1 MKWGFFK
8 IGIKSTFCRNIWGA
22 ISYLSTTND
31 AKHRGSIVLKIAM
44 SSLKRGI
51 ETWSLK
57 VLSECYLIF
66 SVSQGTFLVNMQGKR
81 ENTQQQKP
89 KTSKNCHKK
98 KWLETADWIIIN
110 DTKILKYNCRK
121 NEAYQNNVIIVIISL
136 WFRFLCFFFLIN
148 FHFHKDYCF
157 LFNHLNYYSYQWMFS
172 INLTNVLL

>member
-57 VLSECYLIF
+57 VLSERYLIF

-136 WFRFLCFFFLIN
+136 WFRFLCFFFSNKLSLP
-148 FHFHKDYCF
+148 YR
-157 LFNHLNYYSYQWMFS
+157 
-172 INLTNVLL
+172 LLLSF